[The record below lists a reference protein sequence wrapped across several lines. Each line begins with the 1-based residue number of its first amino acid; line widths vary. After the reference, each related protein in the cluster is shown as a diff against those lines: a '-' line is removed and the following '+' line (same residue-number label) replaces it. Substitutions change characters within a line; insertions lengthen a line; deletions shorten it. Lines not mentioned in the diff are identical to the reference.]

1 MTESKR
7 LSPDSKNIETPL
19 EALATRRDEGV
30 AARECA
36 ALSSADRDL
45 EMDGRTIGRSG
56 SLIPSSSVVE
66 TRVRDLAGPS
76 TSVCGYYDLRSCTYS
91 LPALKDFPRRGTG
104 REGASAR
111 PVGGAPVLNP
121 VHDYRLSTIVD
132 AVNDPIVAA
141 AGRVQA
147 REIAY
152 ERLTQLPRAF
162 TDGAPQGFKRSVS
175 NLFRQV
181 VQMPETFRGDP
192 DLIHLA

>member
-76 TSVCGYYDLRSCTYS
+76 TSVCGYYDL
-91 LPALKDFPRRGTG
+91 FEPRVVSG
-104 REGASAR
+104 RER
-111 PVGGAPVLNP
+111 FVL
-121 VHDYRLSTIVD
+121 
-132 AVNDPIVAA
+132 A
-141 AGRVQA
+141 
-147 REIAY
+147 
-152 ERLTQLPRAF
+152 
-162 TDGAPQGFKRSVS
+162 DG
-175 NLFRQV
+175 
-181 VQMPETFRGDP
+181 P
-192 DLIHLA
+192 DLRRLMMVRPSPPWLDASHR